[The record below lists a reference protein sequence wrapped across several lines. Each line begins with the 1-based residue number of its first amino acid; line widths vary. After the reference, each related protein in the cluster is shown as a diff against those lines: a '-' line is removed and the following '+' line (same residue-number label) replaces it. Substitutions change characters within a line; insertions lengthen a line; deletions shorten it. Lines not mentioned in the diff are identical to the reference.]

1 MVGGPAPRRAF
12 VLLLGAGHS
21 RAAAQVLRAEAPAAI
36 IVEPP
41 VSGLGFFTAD
51 GDAGRALDEWY
62 ARTDLG
68 DAPPNLLLWH
78 DPELADWV
86 HGTDAEFWVAA
97 PDQEVADSYPDHP
110 NVHAIST
117 WDARELARRAAPPPA
132 GPQSRSSGGGR
143 GGTGGTTDPF
153 ALLAA
158 AGPLGAPSPSPST
171 AIIPVPV
178 EPVPPRSGFLR
189 RVRDRVRDRL
199 RTSVDAGS
207 GQTLGTLL
215 IAAPPFCV
223 AVLGREGGAAR
234 TGSAASLAIVLAEA
248 VRALSRPIALVDGHL
263 GDPGAWAGLSL
274 SGSPPTL
281 QSLVN
286 ALRDGRRPPS
296 PGYGGLSSLQV
307 YPDAGGE
314 ADGYP
319 PADLHRAAAHLR
331 REHLAVVVDLPPW
344 VPETLDSASAT
355 GAAWLAE
362 ADVTVIVAGS
372 DQEGLT
378 DAHRRLQA
386 EVMRGKR
393 VVLCLVGARPR
404 PGRERP
410 EIVALF
416 ESLRSHVARVA
427 ELPDDDAA
435 TAALLRHGGAEPV
448 RPATQKAT
456 TRLAEVVIEVASAP

>member
-21 RAAAQVLRAEAPAAI
+21 RAAAQVLRTEAPGAV

-68 DAPPNLLLWH
+68 EAPPNLLLWH

-97 PDQEVADSYPDHP
+97 PDQEVADSYGAHP
-110 NVHAIST
+110 NVHAIAT
-117 WDARELARRAAPPPA
+117 WDARELARRAAPPPTH
-132 GPQSRSSGGGR
+132 PQSGPSGGAG
-143 GGTGGTTDPF
+143 GGTGGHGATDPF
-153 ALLAA
+153 TLLAA
-158 AGPLGAPSPSPST
+158 AGPLGAASTSPST

-178 EPVPPRSGFLR
+178 KPAPPRSGFLR
-189 RVRDRVRDRL
+189 RVRDRL
-199 RTSVDAGS
+199 RASADAGS

-223 AVLGREGGAAR
+223 AVLGRAGGAAR
-234 TGSAASLAIVLAEA
+234 TGSAASLAIMLAEA
-248 VRALSRPIALVDGHL
+248 VRALSRPVALVDGHL
-263 GDPGAWAGLSL
+263 GDSGAWAGLSL

-281 QSLVN
+281 ETLVS

-307 YPDAGGE
+307 YPDAGSQAG
-314 ADGYP
+314 GYP
-319 PADLHRAAAHLR
+319 PADLHRAAEHLR
-331 REHLAVVVDLPPW
+331 HEHLAVVVDLPPE
-344 VPETLDSASAT
+344 VPETLDSTST
-355 GAAWLAE
+355 TSAAWLAE
-362 ADVTVIVAGS
+362 ADATVIVAGS
-372 DQEGLT
+372 DQEGLI
-378 DAHRRLQA
+378 AVHGRLQA

-393 VVLCLVGARPR
+393 VVLCLVGPGPR

-416 ESLRSHVARVA
+416 QSLRSHVARVA
-427 ELPDDDAA
+427 ELPDDDAG
-435 TAALLRHGGAEPV
+435 TAALLRHGSGEPV
-448 RPATQKAT
+448 QPATQKAY
-456 TRLAEVVIEVASAP
+456 TRLAEVVIEVATAP